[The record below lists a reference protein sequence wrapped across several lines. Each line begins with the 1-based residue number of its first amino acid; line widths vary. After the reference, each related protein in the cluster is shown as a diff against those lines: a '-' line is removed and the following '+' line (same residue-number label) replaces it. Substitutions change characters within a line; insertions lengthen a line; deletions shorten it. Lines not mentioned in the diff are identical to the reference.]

1 MSVTDLVTTS
11 VDAHSGVESY
21 RASTDAATICGEIV
35 RATATKIQGKKYVG
49 VEGWQAIAVAHG
61 CVASSRD
68 VEMVEGGI
76 RAVGEIR
83 RMSDGCVIATAEG
96 FLGDDEQMWAK
107 RPMFARRAMAQT
119 RAISRAC
126 RSAFAHVVILIDRS
140 LGTTPAEEM
149 QGAYDHDPESFK
161 RPAGS
166 MRSPDDFAD
175 EARAD
180 GLTTE
185 TRSTYQVEKEK
196 NGAANAKKWADVAIQ
211 ALNFAQ
217 SVEDLSG
224 WTEDKKNAA
233 YMIRLEENYPDQ
245 HQRVQDALDNARLS
259 LRDRA
264 A

>member
-1 MSVTDLVTTS
+1 MSVTDLVPVEQPRG
-11 VDAHSGVESY
+11 VDTY
-21 RASTDAATICGEIV
+21 RTSTDAATLCGDIV
-35 RATATKIQGKKYVG
+35 KATATKIQGKRYVT

-76 RAVGEIR
+76 RAIGEIR
-83 RMSDGCVIATAEG
+83 RMSDGGVIATAEG
-96 FLGDDEQMWAK
+96 FLGDDETMWAK

-126 RSAFAHVVILIDRS
+126 RSAFAHVVILIDKS

-149 QGAYDHDPESFK
+149 MGAYDHDQESFK

-166 MRSPDDFAD
+166 MRSPEEFAD

-185 TRSTYQVEKEK
+185 TRSTYQVNKERD
-196 NGAANAKKWADVAIQ
+196 GAANAKKWADTAIQ
-211 ALNFAQ
+211 TLNFAQ
-217 SVEDLSG
+217 TVADLDG
-224 WTEDKKNAA
+224 WSSDKKNAA

-245 HQRVQDALDNARLS
+245 HQRVMDALDNARLS

>member
-1 MSVTDLVTTS
+1 MSVTDLVPIDTR
-11 VDAHSGVESY
+11 SGVETY
-21 RASTDAATICGEIV
+21 RTSTDAATLCGDIV
-35 RATATKIQGKKYVG
+35 NATATKIQGKRYVT

-68 VEMVEGGI
+68 VELVEGGI
-76 RAVGEIR
+76 RAIGEIR
-83 RMSDGCVIATAEG
+83 RMSDGGVIATAEG

-126 RSAFAHVVILIDRS
+126 RSAFAHVVILIDKS

-166 MRSPDDFAD
+166 MRSPEEFAD

-185 TRSTYQVEKEK
+185 TRSTYQVQKDRKAVATLESGARMAIGLCNDRLQLKTWWTENRDELKEK
-196 NGAANAKKWADVAIQ
+196 LPDDAYEAVYAAVEAK
-211 ALNFAQ
+211 
-217 SVEDLSG
+217 
-224 WTEDKKNAA
+224 
-233 YMIRLEENYPDQ
+233 R
-245 HQRVQDALDNARLS
+245 DALPAI
-259 LRDRA
+259 A

>member
-1 MSVTDLVTTS
+1 
-11 VDAHSGVESY
+11 
-21 RASTDAATICGEIV
+21 
-35 RATATKIQGKKYVG
+35 
-49 VEGWQAIAVAHG
+49 
-61 CVASSRD
+61 
-68 VEMVEGGI
+68 
-76 RAVGEIR
+76 
-83 RMSDGCVIATAEG
+83 
-96 FLGDDEQMWAK
+96 MWAK

-185 TRSTYQVEKEK
+185 TRSTYQVEKERK
-196 NGAANAKKWADVAIQ
+196 AIKLLCDTALMAISTSDNRPQLKVWWDENKTELREKLPENDYKAIIAAVQAKRDDLP
-211 ALNFAQ
+211 AL
-217 SVEDLSG
+217 
-224 WTEDKKNAA
+224 AA
-233 YMIRLEENYPDQ
+233 
-245 HQRVQDALDNARLS
+245 
-259 LRDRA
+259 
-264 A
+264 